1 MNFVY
6 RINFK
11 LNFPCFLP
19 FIIFN
24 MRLLL
29 RSSGLF
35 SLKHTQ
41 IVAPNVT
48 TPRTLFGSYVESDV
62 TIECIVEAFP
72 LPVNYWI
79 KGTKSLKAYDIDN
92 YYNANSMNHN
102 SIGTVLTEVPQQQQQ
117 QPITGSKDE
126 IISLR

>member
-1 MNFVY
+1 MCCY
-6 RINFK
+6 ISPSPA
-11 LNFPCFLP
+11 LFLE
-19 FIIFN
+19 N
-24 MRLLL
+24 
-29 RSSGLF
+29 
-35 SLKHTQ
+35 T

-48 TPRTLFGSYVESDV
+48 TPRTLFGSYVDSDV
-62 TIECIVEAFP
+62 TVECTIEAFP

-102 SIGTVLTEVPQQQQQ
+102 SIGTVLAGVTQMPT
-117 QPITGSKDE
+117 TGSKDE

>member
-1 MNFVY
+1 MQTS
-6 RINFK
+6 
-11 LNFPCFLP
+11 
-19 FIIFN
+19 
-24 MRLLL
+24 LL
-29 RSSGLF
+29 RSSGLVF
-35 SLKHTQ
+35 FAQIK

-72 LPVNYWI
+72 LSVNYWI

-102 SIGTVLTEVPQQQQQ
+102 SIGIVLTDVVQQ
-117 QPITGSKDE
+117 QPTTGSKDE

>member
-1 MNFVY
+1 MNC

-11 LNFPCFLP
+11 LNFLCFPAFYISPPASFLQ
-19 FIIFN
+19 
-24 MRLLL
+24 
-29 RSSGLF
+29 
-35 SLKHTQ
+35 KT

-48 TPRTLFGSYVESDV
+48 TPRTLFGSYVDSDV
-62 TIECIVEAFP
+62 TVECVIEAYP

-102 SIGTVLTEVPQQQQQ
+102 NIGTVLTGVTHMPA
-117 QPITGSKDE
+117 TGSKDE
-126 IISLR
+126 IISPR